1 MERKLASIQ
10 KIVEVK
16 NIEGADLIQAYRVL
30 GWWVVGKKNEFKVGD
45 HVVYFEIDSFIPNSI
60 CSFLTKPNNEPREY
74 NGIKGEVLKTIR
86 LRGQYSQG
94 LIMPITIL
102 SDMVDGHKHGGYV
115 KIGNHTIRLFE
126 DGTDV
131 TEILGIQKWEPP
143 LPANLSGLV
152 RGNFPTKLV
161 PKTDQSRIQNCFDEI
176 DLSDD
181 WEVTMK
187 LDGSSFT
194 LIKYQGELRA
204 CSRNLELKMVPENN
218 QNSFVKMANEITG
231 LIEDV
236 DNIAIQME
244 LMGDGIQ
251 KNKEKLKGHHAFVFD
266 IFDIDNQQYYTSKD
280 RLKFCN
286 DHKLTHV
293 PVISESM
300 KLTGMTL
307 DNILEMADGPSIN
320 AKNREGLVFKSLTN
334 PSTSFKAI
342 SNRWLLKNG
351 E

>member
-30 GWWVVGKKNEFKVGD
+30 GWWVVGKKDEFKVGD
-45 HVVYFEIDSFIPNSI
+45 QVVYFEIDSFIPHKI
-60 CSFLTKPNNEPREY
+60 APFLTKPNKEPREY
-74 NGIKGEVLKTIR
+74 NGVKGEVLKTAK
-86 LRGQYSQG
+86 LRGKISQG
-94 LIMPITIL
+94 LIVPLSIL
-102 SDMVDGHKHGGYV
+102 SDMVEEYGDGGYV
-115 KIGNHTIRLFE
+115 KIGNKSIRLFE
-126 DGTDV
+126 NGTDV

-143 LPANLSGLV
+143 IPATLSGLV
-152 RGNFPTKLV
+152 RGNFPTQLV
-161 PKTDQSRIQNCFDEI
+161 QKTDQERIQNLYDEI
-176 DLSDD
+176 DLDD
-181 WEVTMK
+181 EWEVTMK

-194 LIKYQGELRA
+194 LIKYEGEIRA

-218 QNSFVKMANEITG
+218 KNSFVKMANEIAP

-244 LMGDGIQ
+244 LMGEGVQ
-251 KNKEKLKGHHAFVFD
+251 GNKEKLKGHHAFVFD
-266 IFDIDNQQYYTSKD
+266 IFDIENQQYYTSKK
-280 RLKFCN
+280 RLAFSESRGLK
-286 DHKLTHV
+286 HT

-300 KLTGMTL
+300 KLTGMTI